1 MAAITMKELKNM
13 TKQELIERVEIIIQ
27 AHRNNKYVSKT
38 DLMVMIIKVME
49 GKKC

>member
-1 MAAITMKELKNM
+1 MAAITIKEVINM

-27 AHRNNKYVSKT
+27 AHKNNKYVSTT